1 MANFDYSV
9 EKKITLTNVAVDVAI
24 DDAGTQP
31 NAVGDKV
38 IPGDRFI
45 QYFGKNLWTKLA
57 PGDSVTVSAKTS
69 AESAFYFAQASKDI
83 TVEVATEE
91 TETTEEQDNG

>member
-57 PGDSVTVSAKTS
+57 PGDSVSAKTS